1 VAVLL
6 LYFTADE
13 LRAVRRACDPIRV
26 AGRTPDDLRELIAG
40 RLEDA
45 GRRFMA
51 AKVHVLDAE
60 TLGALIRH
68 VRWGQD
74 FGS

>member
-26 AGRTPDDLRELIAG
+26 AGRTPDDLREFIAG
-40 RLEDA
+40 RLE
-45 GRRFMA
+45 GSPA
-51 AKVHVLDAE
+51 ASAPSA
-60 TLGALIRH
+60 TRPG
-68 VRWGQD
+68 
-74 FGS
+74 